1 MTRFL
6 FLIPLLPLIGFVVNY
21 AFGVRMMRR
30 RLGLPGPGLGRWP
43 GPAGEHAAAA
53 HVAPEHDVHAAD
65 VHVHADPTLQGA
77 GHHVPADAHGGH
89 GAAHGK
95 PPAIIGIIAC
105 GTVLLSFL
113 TSVYAVW
120 LAHRAPGHT
129 LVETLWTWVPG
140 GAVETAAGTAP
151 FVVDWAYQVDPLS
164 SVMLLVVTFV
174 GFWIHVY
181 STGYMSHDPGYARYM
196 AYLNLFMFAMLTL
209 VLGANYLMLFVG
221 WEGVGLCSYLL
232 IGFWF
237 DRKSASDAGMKAFIV
252 NRIGDAGFVLGM
264 FLIFVTFGSL
274 DFRTVTEAAVRMP
287 VDWAWSG
294 ALTMIGL
301 FLFVGAC
308 GKSAQIPLYVWLP
321 DAMEG
326 PTPVSALIHAAT
338 MVTAGVYMVARS
350 SAIYSHAPKAMLVVA
365 VIGALTAI
373 LAATIGLVQNDIK
386 RVLAYST
393 VSQLGYMF
401 LACGVGA
408 FAAGIFH
415 LMTHAFFKALLFLG
429 SGSVIHGM
437 SGEQDMRRMGG
448 LKAKMPWTR
457 LTMLIGCVAIAGIP
471 PLAGF
476 FSKDEILWSAFKI
489 GGYGR
494 VVWALGFV
502 VAGLTA
508 FYMFR
513 LYHMTFSGEFR
524 GTPEQAAHVHE
535 SPSSM
540 ILPLQVLAAGS
551 VLAGLVGIPHVIGH
565 LVHVPNAFEHFLEPV
580 MEPARGALREVHAA
594 SAPGEATEWMLMG
607 LSVAV
612 GALGIFVARRLFR
625 ARGAAPDPLEASAP
639 ALYRVLLNKYYVDE
653 LYGRLFVRGA
663 AIGGGGALHGVDRFV
678 IDGGDGEV
686 RPGLGVNGL
695 AWVTR
700 DVVAWF
706 SNVWDRYV
714 VDGIVNLTA
723 AILDNLSYVFRA
735 AQNGLVQ
742 HYALAMFIAVLF
754 MIGVGSQFVL

>member
-6 FLIPLLPLIGFVVNY
+6 FLIPLLPLLGFVLNFV
-21 AFGVRMMRR
+21 FGVRLMRR
-30 RLGLPGPGLGRWP
+30 RLGLPGPGLGNWP
-43 GPAGEHAAAA
+43 GGHGAHAEHAGNGHGVDADA
-53 HVAPEHDVHAAD
+53 H
-65 VHVHADPTLQGA
+65 
-77 GHHVPADAHGGH
+77 ADAHGASH
-89 GAAHGK
+89 GE
-95 PPAIIGIIAC
+95 PPALIGIIAC

-113 TSVYAVW
+113 VSVYAAW
-120 LAHRAPGHT
+120 QAHHAPGHT
-129 LVETLWTWVPG
+129 LVETLWTWLPG
-140 GAVETAAGTAP
+140 GAAETASGAAP

-164 SVMLLVVTFV
+164 TVMLLVVTFV

-264 FLIFVTFGSL
+264 FLVFVTFGSL
-274 DFRTVTEAAVRMP
+274 DFRTVSAAAAHLP
-287 VDWAWSG
+287 VEWAWSG

-350 SAIYSHAPKAMLVVA
+350 SAIYAHAPKAMMVVA
-365 VIGALTAI
+365 VIGAATAI
-373 LAATIGLVQNDIK
+373 LAATIALVQNDIK

-408 FAAGIFH
+408 FTAGVFH

-429 SGSVIHGM
+429 AGSVIHGV

-448 LKAKMPWTR
+448 LRTRMPWTHR
-457 LTMLIGCVAIAGIP
+457 TVLIACFAIAGIP

-494 VVWALGFV
+494 LVWAIGFV

-508 FYMFR
+508 YYMFR
-513 LYHMTFSGEFR
+513 LYHRTFSGAFR
-524 GTPEQAAHVHE
+524 GTDEQDAHVHE
-535 SPSSM
+535 SPASM
-540 ILPLQVLAAGS
+540 IVPLQVLAVGTGF
-551 VLAGLVGIPHVIGH
+551 AGLIGIPALIGD
-565 LVHVPNAFEHFLEPV
+565 VPAILGLPFHIPNLFEHFLEPV
-580 MEPARGALREVHAA
+580 FEPAREGLAEVFTRP
-594 SAPGEATEWMLMG
+594 APGHAMEFLLMV

-612 GALGIFVARRLFR
+612 GLIGIYIAKLAFERRGAVLDPIESGALGLH
-625 ARGAAPDPLEASAP
+625 
-639 ALYRVLLNKYYVDE
+639 RVLLNKYYVDE

-663 AIGGGGALHGVDRFV
+663 ALGGGNALHGVDRFV

-695 AWVTR
+695 AWATR
-700 DVVAWF
+700 DVVAAF

-714 VDGIVNLTA
+714 VDGLVNLTA

-735 AQNGLVQ
+735 VQNGLVQ

-754 MIGVGSQFVL
+754 MIGVGSRFVL